1 MSFQKCPICNG
12 TGIEPISGTT
22 SNTLPRCLVCDGRR
36 IINRKTG
43 LPPNRVSIEKVE
55 KEMSTF
61 LKDAQIN
68 VFAEK
73 HMKKVIDELDKT
85 GDLPYH
91 IRPANALK
99 RTEEEKNEIRME
111 RLMDPALKK
120 IDEERGRDI
129 FHSLYIKLTE
139 EDKEKLQFDKT
150 TNQDEELSYKWYYNH
165 ILRDQPNTTI
175 KHNGSN
181 I

>member
-12 TGIEPISGTT
+12 SGD
-22 SNTLPRCLVCDGRR
+22 NPFMLELPREAYPCPTCKGAR
-36 IINRKTG
+36 IISELTG
-43 LPPNRVSIEKVE
+43 LPPQKESTKNVR
-55 KEMSTF
+55 EMSTF

-68 VFAEK
+68 IFAEE
-73 HMKKVIDELDKT
+73 HMKNVIDELDKT

-139 EDKEKLQFDKT
+139 EDEKKLQFDKT
-150 TNQDEELSYKWYYNH
+150 IT
-165 ILRDQPNTTI
+165 
-175 KHNGSN
+175 HNGGN